1 MLCSDMESE
10 IFKTLTRILKAAEL
24 SSLSGGYIYDIKMR
38 PQSDNDISKLRKILI
53 SEGNLTVYHLNIDT
67 GDLVKY
73 SVTPERQT
81 RECRPLTVA
90 ELSNLQDNTIEIL
103 YPEIFKKKFRR
114 IKWSADLLFSTVV

>member
-38 PQSDNDISKLRKILI
+38 PQSDNDISKLRKVLI
-53 SEGNLTVYHLNIDT
+53 SEGNLTVYHLNNDT

-81 RECRPLTVA
+81 RECRPLTVT